1 MAVFTGWILILI
13 GLALAGGGGWLV
25 VLGGSAY
32 YLLAAL
38 GFLATGTLMIL
49 RRPGALWI
57 YALLIL
63 GTGLWSVW
71 EVGLDW
77 WALMPRGAVIV
88 AIGLWLMAPWV
99 TRGLNASGRQPWR
112 LAAGPLA
119 VMVVAAGALALAAVL
134 GQDPNGVRG
143 ELPTAR
149 APQPA
154 QSSQSNIPDGDWHAY
169 GRTGFGQR
177 YSPLDQIT
185 PENAGRLEPVWT
197 YHTGDLRGEG
207 DPVETTYEVTPL
219 KIDNTLYLCTPHH
232 WVIALDADSGEEIW
246 KFDPGIDKD
255 ISRQHQ
261 TCRGLSYF
269 DGHQRNGLPGS
280 GEDSALAASGD
291 RDNGADPTCQRR
303 LFLPTGD
310 ARLIALDPETGE
322 RCAGFG
328 DQGSVDLWANMPHKK
343 EGFYYA
349 TSPPVVTDDYVIIGG
364 AVNDNVSTREPSGVI
379 RAYHVDTGE
388 LVWNWDPGNPEQT
401 APIAAGDTYSA
412 STPNSWS
419 VSSVDEELGLVYVPM
434 GNQVPDQWGKG
445 RAPEAAPFSSS
456 IVALDIDTGELRWVF
471 QTVRND
477 LWDMDVPA
485 QPSLLDLD
493 TGDGSVPVLVAPTK
507 QGDVYVLDRRDGKP
521 VLPVREEK
529 APESLGYQPV
539 AETQPASSLSLNPP
553 PLEGRDMWG
562 ATLFDQLICRIRFQ
576 QLHYEGRYTPPSEQG
591 SLIYPGNFGVF
602 NWGGLAVDPERQV
615 AFTTPSYLAFVST
628 LIPRQDDTSNY
639 VSDGKPGLNEN
650 YGAPYAVSLKPF
662 LSPLGLPCQ
671 QPPWGYVAGLDL
683 RSGKVA
689 WKHRNGTVRD
699 LAPLPLPFKM
709 GVPDLG
715 GPIVTAGGVAFMS
728 GTLDNSV
735 RAYHVTSGEL
745 LWEHRLP
752 AGGQATPMTYL
763 DSQGRQRLL
772 VVAGGHGSLGTKAGD
787 AIIAYGLQED

>member
-1 MAVFTGWILILI
+1 MAVFTGWILVLI
-13 GLALAGGGGWLV
+13 GLALTGGGGWLA
-25 VLGGSAY
+25 VLGGSWY
-32 YLLAAL
+32 YLLAGL
-38 GFLATGTLMIL
+38 GFLLTGALMVL

-77 WALMPRGAVIV
+77 WALMPRGVVIV
-88 AIGLWLMAPWV
+88 AIGLWLMTPWV
-99 TRGLNASGRQPWR
+99 TRDLNASGRQPWG
-112 LAAGPLA
+112 LAAGPVA
-119 VMVVAAGALALAAVL
+119 VMVVAAGALALTAVL
-134 GQDPNGVRG
+134 GPDPNGVRG

-185 PENAGRLEPVWT
+185 PDNADRLEPIWT

-246 KFDPGIDKD
+246 KFDPQIDKD

-269 DGHQRNGLPGS
+269 DGHQQAEPLAP
-280 GEDSALAASGD
+280 GEDSAVAASGE
-291 RDNGADPTCQRR
+291 RDSSAYPTCQRR

-328 DQGSVDLWANMPHKK
+328 DNGSVNLWANMPHQQD
-343 EGFYYA
+343 GFYYS
-349 TSPPVVTDDYVIIGG
+349 TSPPVVTEDYVIIGG

-379 RAYHVDTGE
+379 RAYDVDTGE

-401 APIAAGDTYSA
+401 DPIAAGETYSA

-419 VSSVDEELGLVYVPM
+419 VSSVDEALGLIYLPM
-434 GNQVPDQWGKG
+434 GNQVPDQWGKD
-445 RAPEAAPFSSS
+445 RTTESAPFSSS

-471 QTVRND
+471 QTVHND

-485 QPSLLDLD
+485 QPSLMNLD
-493 TGDGSVPVLVAPTK
+493 TDDGSVPVLVAPTK
-507 QGDVYVLDRRDGKP
+507 QGDIYVLDRRNGEP
-521 VLPVREEK
+521 VLPVSEDK

-539 AETQPASSLSLNPP
+539 ADTQPSSSLSLNPP
-553 PLEGRDMWG
+553 PLEGSDMWG
-562 ATLFDQLICRIRFQ
+562 ATLFDQLIFRIQFQ
-576 QLHYEGRYTPPSEQG
+576 RLNYQGRYTPPSEQG

-602 NWGGLAVDPERQV
+602 NWGALAVDPERQV
-615 AFTTPSYLAFVST
+615 AFTTPAYLAFVST
-628 LIPRQDDTSNY
+628 LIPRQDDTSNWWR
-639 VSDGKPGLNEN
+639 
-650 YGAPYAVSLKPF
+650 
-662 LSPLGLPCQ
+662 LGLGHGRHNHSPTHAGAQQVNWHPRMPVCQ
-671 QPPWGYVAGLDL
+671 QPARRRQIIREGVFARP
-683 RSGKVA
+683 KP
-689 WKHRNGTVRD
+689 TVRRPAKSPLVISVD
-699 LAPLPLPFKM
+699 LNALATEKGR
-709 GVPDLG
+709 GVFDECAV
-715 GPIVTAGGVAFMS
+715 IVEPV
-728 GTLDNSV
+728 
-735 RAYHVTSGEL
+735 
-745 LWEHRLP
+745 
-752 AGGQATPMTYL
+752 Q
-763 DSQGRQRLL
+763 SQ
-772 VVAGGHGSLGTKAGD
+772 
-787 AIIAYGLQED
+787 

>member
-13 GLALAGGGGWLV
+13 GVVLGAGGGWLAL
-25 VLGGSAY
+25 LGGSGY
-32 YLLAAL
+32 YLIAAL
-38 GFLATGTLMIL
+38 GFLATGVLTVM

-77 WALMPRGAVIV
+77 WALMPRGALIV
-88 AIGLWLMAPWV
+88 AIGLWLMTPWV
-99 TRGLNASGRQPWR
+99 TRGLNASGRQSWG

-119 VMVVAAGALALAAVL
+119 LMVAAAGVLALVAVL
-134 GQDPNGVRG
+134 GPDPNGLRG

-149 APQPA
+149 TPQPA
-154 QSSQSNIPDGDWHAY
+154 QSSQSNIADGDWHAY
-169 GRTGFGQR
+169 GRTGLGQR
-177 YSPLDQIT
+177 YSPLDRI
-185 PENAGRLEPVWT
+185 NVDNVHRLEPVWT
-197 YHTGDLRGEG
+197 YHTGDARGEG

-232 WVIALDADSGEEIW
+232 WVIALDADNGEEIW

-269 DGHQRNGLPGS
+269 DGHRRNGLPGS

-328 DQGSVDLWANMPHKK
+328 DDGSVDLWANMPHKK

-445 RAPEAAPFSSS
+445 RTPEAAPFSSS
-456 IVALDIDTGELRWVF
+456 IVALDLDTGKVRWVF
-471 QTVRND
+471 QTVHND

-493 TGDGSVPVLVAPTK
+493 TGDGPVPVLVAPTK
-507 QGDVYVLDRRDGKP
+507 QGDVYVLNRRDGTP

-539 AETQPASSLSLNPP
+539 AESQPASSLSLNPP

-562 ATLFDQLICRIRFQ
+562 ATLFDQLLCRIQFQ
-576 QLHYEGRYTPPSEQG
+576 RLHYKGRYTPPSEKG

-615 AFTTPSYLAFVST
+615 AFATPSYLAFVST

-639 VSDGKPGLNEN
+639 VSDGEPGLNEN

-683 RSGKVA
+683 RDGKVA

-699 LAPLPLPFKM
+699 LSPVPLPFKM

-715 GPIVTAGGVAFMS
+715 GPILTAGGVAFMS
-728 GTLDNSV
+728 GSLDNAV
-735 RAYHVTSGEL
+735 RAYDVTSGEP
-745 LWEHRLP
+745 LWERRLP

-772 VVAGGHGSLGTKAGD
+772 VVAGGHGSLGTQAGD
-787 AIIAYGLQED
+787 AIIAYGLSDD